1 MLLKRITLV
10 LLTGFLLVTVSAQ
23 KNIKCLVKT
32 NMGDIT
38 LELFAQQAPVTVNNF
53 LYYVDN
59 HLYDSSTFFRACTPA
74 NEASKPV
81 PIQVIQGGNVP
92 EEKHAAPIV
101 MENTTKTGVR
111 HRDGTLSMARDGVN
125 TATSEF
131 FICINTQPAL
141 DHGGTRNAD
150 GQGFA
155 AFGRVTKGMKVVK
168 KIQEQPEK
176 EQRLLKPVVIYSIS
190 RI

>member
-1 MLLKRITLV
+1 MVFKRITLV
-10 LLTGFLLVTVSAQ
+10 IIAAFLLLAANAQ
-23 KNIKCLVKT
+23 KNIKCLIKT

-53 LYYVDN
+53 LYYVDK
-59 HLYDSSTFFRACTPA
+59 HLYDSSSFFRVCTPA
-74 NEASKPV
+74 NEASKAV

-92 EEKHAAPIV
+92 DEKHAAPIV
-101 MENTTKTGVR
+101 MENTTKTNLR

-131 FICINTQPAL
+131 FICINTQPSL

-155 AFGRVTKGMKVVK
+155 AFGRVIKGMKVVK
-168 KIQEQPEK
+168 KIHEQPEK
-176 EQRLLKPVVIYSIS
+176 EQRLLQPVIIYSIS